1 MGLTFGAIAL
11 AVVAG
16 VAVGGADRSPSVA
29 GLPRAMGEPE
39 CAPGEGYGHQEID
52 YRYGAGSPTA
62 RGALDSALPG
72 HMDPADLSSRAVRVG
87 DEVVWEFTLER
98 PDGSLEALAVG
109 THRPDSGWLV
119 STVYTC
125 FA

>member
-1 MGLTFGAIAL
+1 MRSL

-16 VAVGGADRSPSVA
+16 VAVGGAHSSPSVA
-29 GLPRAMGEPE
+29 GLPRVMGEPE
-39 CAPGEGYGHQEID
+39 CAPGEGYSHHEID
-52 YRYGAGSPTA
+52 YRYGSGSPTA

-87 DEVVWEFTLER
+87 DDGVWEFTLER
-98 PDGSLEALAVG
+98 LDGSLEALAVG
-109 THRPDSGWLV
+109 NHRPDSGWLV